1 MKITDNYIF
10 LLETLKFKREG
21 KEKVCATYHLCPI
34 KTLKP
39 NEKATFDP
47 GFYGEEVICKEV
59 TETEV
64 VLNYRN
70 TAFSYRFGQRNEHHE
85 IVLQQ
90 GNFWEHQFP
99 MLDDTK
105 YRKFYIVNH
114 EDCMKKM
121 HEAAETGN
129 DTAAQYF
136 LGYCYYYGSNEMEK
150 NKEESLKWL
159 RKAAERGYTE
169 AQRMLGHILPH
180 NDYEA
185 CHWLM
190 ECGDTQDADELM
202 RIHQMMQ

>member
-10 LLETLKFKREG
+10 LLETLKFEREG
-21 KEKVCATYHLCPI
+21 KEKVSATYHLCPI

-47 GFYGEEVICKEV
+47 GFYGEEVTCKEV

-64 VLNYRN
+64 VLDYQN
-70 TAFSYRFGQRNEHHE
+70 TVFSKFGQRDERHE
-85 IVLQQ
+85 IVLNQD
-90 GNFWEHQFP
+90 NFWEHQFP
-99 MLDDTK
+99 MLSDTK
-105 YRKFYIVNH
+105 YRKFYIVNY

-136 LGYCYYYGSNEMEK
+136 LGYCYYYGSNDMEK
-150 NKEESLKWL
+150 NKEESLRWL
-159 RKAAERGYTE
+159 RKAAKGGYTE
-169 AQRMLGHILPH
+169 AQRMLGHILPQ

-185 CHWLM
+185 YQWLS
-190 ECGDTQDADELM
+190 ECGDTQEADELM

>member
-1 MKITDNYIF
+1 MKNTDNYIF
-10 LLETLKFKREG
+10 LLETLKREG
-21 KEKVCATYHLCPI
+21 KDKAWPTYHLCPI

-39 NEKATFDP
+39 TEIVNFDP
-47 GFYGEEVICKEV
+47 GFYGEKVTCKAV

-64 VLNYRN
+64 VLDYQN
-70 TAFSYRFGQRNEHHE
+70 TVYSYSFGQRDERHE
-85 IVLQQ
+85 IVLNQD
-90 GNFWEHQFP
+90 NYWDYQFS
-99 MLDDTK
+99 MLSDTK
-105 YRKFYIVNH
+105 YRKFYIVNY

-136 LGYCYYYGSNEMEK
+136 LGYCHYYGSNEMEK
-150 NKEESLKWL
+150 DKEKALKWL
-159 RKAAERGYTE
+159 RKAAEGGYTE
-169 AQRMLGHILPH
+169 AQRMLGHILPQ

-190 ECGDTQDADELM
+190 ECGDTQDADELL